1 MKCYKI
7 TDENDQ
13 TYGGCQWGEGVTHTA
28 DGKGGLCTEHWIHAY
43 SHKLIAV
50 VMNPVHGNY
59 HLMHLWECEAE
70 LGEDDRGLKFGT
82 TKLTTI
88 KRVSIPRM
96 SNAVKVRFAIYC
108 ALEVHKDKG
117 FKKWADNWLSG
128 KGRSETA
135 AMAAET
141 AARAAVRTAWAA
153 VRAAWAAVRAAEAA
167 AGAAAGAAARAAE
180 AAAWAAAEAAW
191 AAAEAADIDLI
202 SFIKKAVKDEQ
213 DMVKEK

>member
-135 AMAAET
+135 A
-141 AARAAVRTAWAA
+141 RAAGA
-153 VRAAWAAVRAAEAA
+153 AAWAAVRAAEAA

-191 AAAEAADIDLI
+191 AADIDLI

>member
-28 DGKGGLCTEHWIHAY
+28 DGKGGLCSKHWIHAY

-50 VMNPVHGNY
+50 VMNPIHGNY
-59 HLMHLWECEAE
+59 GKGKHLWECEAE
-70 LGEDDRGLKFGT
+70 TGKNNRGLKFGT

-88 KRVSIPRM
+88 KRVWIPEI
-96 SNAVKVRFAIYC
+96 SLNAKTRFGIYC
-108 ALEVHKDKG
+108 AVEVCKDKG

-135 AMAAET
+135 A
-141 AARAAVRTAWAA
+141 RAAGA
-153 VRAAWAAVRAAEAA
+153 AAWAAVRAAEAA
-167 AGAAAGAAARAAE
+167 AEAAAGAAAGAAE

-202 SFIKKAVKDEQ
+202 SFIKKAIKDEQ